1 MSATDVP
8 MWQAML
14 SAGLQLGT
22 AVLLVVLVAR
32 LFHARFI
39 LSGQTF
45 SMRRYFEALA
55 GRV

>member
-1 MSATDVP
+1 